1 MSIHR
6 VRFDGDSLLTIEF
19 EPRIDP
25 VINGRAVALA
35 AAVRSLAHA
44 GVRDVVPAYASV
56 GIHVDPTRVALD
68 GLLADIDRLV
78 ARVPTEVER
87 AGAKLVAVPVAYG
100 GPFGPDLPE
109 VARFAGCSEDE
120 VVERHASRTYRVY
133 MLGFMPGF
141 PYLGLVDE
149 RIAAPRR
156 ASPRTSVPA
165 GSVGI
170 AGRQTGIYP
179 TASPGGWQIVGRTPV
194 RLFDLDRHEPCLVLP
209 GDVVRFEPI
218 AAGEFTSRAL
228 EG

>member
-1 MSIHR
+1 M
-6 VRFDGDSLLTIEF
+6 
-19 EPRIDP
+19 
-25 VINGRAVALA
+25 
-35 AAVRSLAHA
+35 
-44 GVRDVVPAYASV
+44 
-56 GIHVDPTRVALD
+56 
-68 GLLADIDRLV
+68 
-78 ARVPTEVER
+78 PTEVER